1 MIYQT
6 RRKFWTESFNQ
17 KINLHFYNIFVN
29 IRFILL
35 TSLIRTLFHIIF
47 LCCLYRRPS
56 SAHPTPVDR
65 SFLLHK
71 TILKTTSLLS
81 PPSETEGCRRQ
92 SRRSG
97 LAVYWGERLDAAWL
111 MEKSLQRKL
120 FASRSFACLYESDVL
135 GCGNFFLNSD
145 YLPLL
150 SYVLC
155 KIHCIIEE
163 PYVYQSN
170 PT

>member
-1 MIYQT
+1 MIINSGENFGQN
-6 RRKFWTESFNQ
+6 RSK
-17 KINLHFYNIFVN
+17 KINLNICNSIFN
-29 IRFILL
+29 IWFLLL
-35 TSLIRTLFHIIF
+35 TSLIQTSFHIILF
-47 LCCLYRRPS
+47 CCLYRRPS
-56 SAHPTPVDR
+56 TAHPTLVDR

-92 SRRSG
+92 SRRFR

-120 FASRSFACLYESDVL
+120 FATRSFACLYERDVL
-135 GCGNFFLNSD
+135 SCGNFFLNSD
-145 YLPLL
+145 YLPLFP
-150 SYVLC
+150 YFLC

-163 PYVYQSN
+163 SSVYQSN

>member
-1 MIYQT
+1 MIYQPW
-6 RRKFWTESFNQ
+6 RKFRTESFETKFILKF
-17 KINLHFYNIFVN
+17 KIIFVN
-29 IRFILL
+29 IRFVLL
-35 TSLIRTLFHIIF
+35 TSLIQTSFDIIQ
-47 LCCLYRRPS
+47 LCCLFTRPS
-56 SAHPTPVDR
+56 SAHPALVDR
-65 SFLLHK
+65 SFLLNK

-92 SRRSG
+92 SRRSV

-120 FASRSFACLYESDVL
+120 FATRSFACLYERDAL
-135 GCGNFFLNSD
+135 CCGSFFLNSD

-150 SYVLC
+150 PYFLC

-163 PYVYQSN
+163 PSVYQSN